1 MISRWRSMHKYNLQL
16 FLNSRNYNS
25 SFVSFLKQVLSLL
38 VNNCNLSY
46 CSSNEGGFSNEEFL
60 HQEIRVL
67 WVNNPPLFSLSFY
80 LDCLF
85 PIDVIMEMKTLQY
98 FTLLIGNEVIIT
110 QVAFL
115 LLSHSVLGRVSER
128 MWWPNDI
135 ATGHCTNFPKSN
147 EAISLLSL
155 SGCRFVEALG
165 RFTFSGGIWISI
177 LVKLY
182 QNKMKTSHLS
192 VKMLLVWDFFNL
204 KTLQSLIKKEKKE
217 IRLASKQEVHIGCID
232 YI

>member
-1 MISRWRSMHKYNLQL
+1 MVREQLQQHLVRSHSTALLPCERSVYEDFSSGVPTSVSGIPEIGASSFQEERISYYSWSLISRWRSMHKYNLQL

-38 VNNCNLSY
+38 VNICNLSY

-110 QVAFL
+110 PVAFL
-115 LLSHSVLGRVSER
+115 LLSRSVLGRVSER

-165 RFTFSGGIWISI
+165 RFTFSGGI
-177 LVKLY
+177 
-182 QNKMKTSHLS
+182 
-192 VKMLLVWDFFNL
+192 
-204 KTLQSLIKKEKKE
+204 
-217 IRLASKQEVHIGCID
+217 
-232 YI
+232 